1 MAKMEVFYTATWVTE
16 VEIPDDFRGDS
27 EDIFKVIGENE
38 DKFDFQDGGA
48 RWQLGAVVLPSGEC
62 VIMLND

>member
-1 MAKMEVFYTATWVTE
+1 MAKMEVVYTATWVTE

-48 RWQLGAVVLPSGEC
+48 RWQLGP
-62 VIMLND
+62 